1 MKARSVSLLI
11 GPLLLVMVSTASAA
25 TAVAG
30 SATGAIVSSAVSDG
44 HATAEAVVTGP
55 NAVIAVNGDRV
66 EIKQGRLSLNGVP
79 YGTVD
84 ERSVVIYR
92 VTGVSKTLLVDG
104 RERRPLE

>member
-1 MKARSVSLLI
+1 MKARTVSSFI
-11 GPLLLVMVSTASAA
+11 GPLLLVAVGAA

-30 SATGAIVSSAVSDG
+30 SATGAIVSSAVSGG

-66 EIKQGRLSLNGVP
+66 EIKQGRLSLNGVS

-84 ERSVVIYR
+84 ERSVVTYR
-92 VTGVSKTLLVDG
+92 VTGVRKTLLVDG